1 MAANANLN
9 LEINNFAPIISS
21 IGSQLCSL
29 AAHKLLTTRKQ
40 YGSGAKS
47 FDEFYAEVGGIIGMM
62 GINSQTPPGI
72 REGIFKLYRSAFLF
86 GDLFPENFGVQNQQY
101 IKSPPEFTAPARK
114 IEIARPAG
122 LRAEVIYNP
131 YEVRFSANA
140 QIPQGTLLGTVT
152 LPIYGSLIATRRCHV
167 NAIGGELTSSRPQI
181 SSSVPLPQGEIAVAS
196 FDAVEVG
203 YGEGDRLFSVGIA
216 VLASRFSGSVV
227 SMSRHNYMMQIF
239 TELPDGLSERDASA
253 VLHFAQAA
261 PVVLGMMERL
271 TDAPKWVL
279 DY

>member
-1 MAANANLN
+1 MARNLN

-40 YGSGAKS
+40 YGNGAKS

-72 REGIFKLYRSAFLF
+72 REGIFKLYRSALLF

-101 IKSPPEFTAPARK
+101 IKSPPEFTAVARK
-114 IEIARPAG
+114 LEITRPQG
-122 LRAEVIYNP
+122 QRVDIIYNP
-131 YEVRFSANA
+131 FEVRFGATA
-140 QIPQGTLLGTVT
+140 VIPAGDILGTVT
-152 LPIYGSLIATRRCHV
+152 LPIYGSIIATRNCNV

-181 SSSVPLPQGEIAVAS
+181 TASAQLRANDIAVAS
-196 FDAVEVG
+196 FDATEVG
-203 YGEGDRLFSVGIA
+203 YEEGDRLFSVGIGI
-216 VLASRFSGSVV
+216 LANRFNGSVV
-227 SMSRHNYMMQIF
+227 TMSRHNYMMQIYAG
-239 TELPDGLSERDASA
+239 LPDGLSERDSSA
-253 VLHFAQAA
+253 ILHFAQAA